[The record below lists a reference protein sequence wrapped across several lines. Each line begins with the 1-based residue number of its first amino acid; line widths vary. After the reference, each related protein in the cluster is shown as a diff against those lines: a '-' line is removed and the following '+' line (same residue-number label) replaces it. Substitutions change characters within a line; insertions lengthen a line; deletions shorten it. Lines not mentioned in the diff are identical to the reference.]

1 MKRYNFKQE
10 IHLLRERLCNLSE
23 SFFVLHPKVESIEFE
38 HPFIVYDREED
49 YEGNVVRVPC
59 VVTGMTKDCVLQGR
73 DSSDDGWEL
82 NISNL
87 TDVMEMAHILDALY
101 DGEFKVGMLE
111 DELEYDLDSLE

>member
-10 IHLLRERLCNLSE
+10 VNILKDRLCNLSE
-23 SFFVLHPKVESIEFE
+23 VFFQVNPKVESIEFE

-49 YEGNVVRVPC
+49 YEGNVVRLQC

-82 NISNL
+82 NICNL

-101 DGEFKVGMLE
+101 DGEFKVNTFE
-111 DELEYDLDSLE
+111 DEFEYDLGGSE